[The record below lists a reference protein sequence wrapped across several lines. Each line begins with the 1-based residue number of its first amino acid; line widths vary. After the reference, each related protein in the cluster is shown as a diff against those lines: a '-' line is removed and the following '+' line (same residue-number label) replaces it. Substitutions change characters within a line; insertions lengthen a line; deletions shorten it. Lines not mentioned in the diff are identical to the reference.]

1 MKFAIFREIK
11 KGKRKFLMEWNQKEI
26 EDALLDELL
35 EVSEYNLRAAFG
47 RVIERF
53 KKESLR
59 IP

>member
-35 EVSEYNLRAAFG
+35 EVSEYNLRRAFG
-47 RVIERF
+47 NVIERF